1 MSHSWIWQQEWFW
14 PPGCLDSW
22 QRNDSF
28 CWWIRHQYSWILW
41 LRSWQE
47 CTTGIGLNWFSTS
60 VSSGTQI
67 FESLLWKDL
76 TIWPKKKLGLR
87 LERGRILVLNTSEN
101 MLIWHDMAT
110 SMRLS
115 CQPMWPYQLPGAL
128 KGAPK
133 RGKAQSM
140 PCHDLPNAK
149 SLGGL
154 SNSLRGN
161 SDGGFQDSR
170 VPFGYGSK
178 LGTPIIG
185 WLILN

>member
-1 MSHSWIWQQEWFW
+1 MIHFAGESGISIC
-14 PPGCLDSW
+14 G
-22 QRNDSF
+22 F
-28 CWWIRHQYSWILW
+28 CGFEADRSAKLASDLEIGF
-41 LRSWQE
+41 LRSSNPFF
-47 CTTGIGLNWFSTS
+47 GR
-60 VSSGTQI
+60 
-67 FESLLWKDL
+67 
-76 TIWPKKKLGLR
+76 IWPSDRKKNLGLR

-161 SDGGFQDSR
+161 SDGGFQ
-170 VPFGYGSK
+170 GSISSW
-178 LGTPIIG
+178 GQPISSS
-185 WLILN
+185 ILSGFPL